1 MKSPAPSVAR
11 PVFPVPPL
19 VEVTLPVVLTLLPEV
34 VVVTFT
40 LTDKPFWLSTV
51 LLKQKITKGLDAFCT
66 GLAQRPSS

>member
-1 MKSPAPSVAR
+1 MLSGHG
-11 PVFPVPPL
+11 
-19 VEVTLPVVLTLLPEV
+19 VTGEFCFEIGR
-34 VVVTFT
+34 VTFT